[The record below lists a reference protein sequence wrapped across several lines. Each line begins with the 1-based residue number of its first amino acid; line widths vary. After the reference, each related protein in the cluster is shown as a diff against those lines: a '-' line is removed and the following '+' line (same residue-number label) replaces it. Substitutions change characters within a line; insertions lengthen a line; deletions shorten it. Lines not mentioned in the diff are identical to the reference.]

1 MLPVKVESIPGRF
14 DRIGTVENQVGKTKS
29 GKRVWWLLVL
39 MMLLLNIMLWSRTTI
54 AGWIGAMA
62 IKSASDDDFP
72 SARREIELARWVWR
86 QSPEASMA
94 AARLARREGKLD
106 AFAMELKRAQYLGV
120 PEDQAERELLLASAQ
135 GGQLRLVE
143 SKLSD
148 LIATSQG
155 EEPQVC
161 EAFAQGYMRMRNFN
175 AALVLLEAWAKDYP
189 SDPRP
194 HAWIGLIYSELQSNE
209 AAEDAFRKSL
219 KIDPRHARA
228 ALGLGNLLIDLKR
241 PGEAADFFRIAM
253 GHPLMGAEAS
263 VGLATSLQANGNAD
277 EAIKVL
283 STAAQEF
290 PDNYEVVAANA
301 DALIKS
307 GKYDEAEKLLAIWIK
322 SGTLRRELRYYY
334 AIALRGL
341 GRADEAAPHFEYA
354 AEANKA
360 ITDANLLI
368 PSVAERPEDADLRYQ
383 IGSTHLRYGN
393 VEDGLMWLKNALEV
407 DGNHAP
413 SHAALGEYYQ
423 THSKENPSFPALAQ
437 HHRMLGG
444 STNPPSPRSQD

>member
-1 MLPVKVESIPGRF
+1 
-14 DRIGTVENQVGKTKS
+14 
-29 GKRVWWLLVL
+29 
-39 MMLLLNIMLWSRTTI
+39 
-54 AGWIGAMA
+54 MA

-72 SARREIELARWVWR
+72 SARREIDLARWVWR

-120 PEDQAERELLLASAQ
+120 PEEQAERELLLASAQ
-135 GGQLRLVE
+135 GGQLSLVE
-143 SKLSD
+143 NRLSD

-161 EAFAQGYMRMRNFN
+161 EAFAQGYMRMRNFS
-175 AALVLLEAWAKDYP
+175 AALTLLEAWAKDYP
-189 SDPRP
+189 TDPRP

-209 AAEDAFRKSL
+209 AAENAFRTSL

-228 ALGLGNLLIDLKR
+228 ALGLGNLLVDLKR
-241 PGEAADFFRIAM
+241 PSEATDFLRIAID
-253 GHPLMGAEAS
+253 HPLLGAEAA
-263 VGLATSLQANGNAD
+263 VGLANSLQANGNAD
-277 EAIKVL
+277 EAIAIL
-283 STAAQEF
+283 TTAAQKF
-290 PDNYEVVAANA
+290 PDNHDLVGANA

-307 GKYDEAEKLLAIWIK
+307 GKYEEAEKLLAPWIK
-322 SGTLRRELRYYY
+322 SGTMRRELRYYY

-341 GRADEAAPHFEYA
+341 GRTDEAAGHFEYA

-360 ITDANLLI
+360 ITDANRLI
-368 PSVAERPEDADLRYQ
+368 PSVVERPDDAELRYK

-407 DGNHAP
+407 DSNHAP
-413 SHAALGEYYQ
+413 SHVALADYYQ
-423 THSKENPSFPALAQ
+423 SHSKENPSFLALAQ
-437 HHRMLGG
+437 RHRILGG
-444 STNPPSPRSQD
+444 AWGFPLSSRRSNHLTKS